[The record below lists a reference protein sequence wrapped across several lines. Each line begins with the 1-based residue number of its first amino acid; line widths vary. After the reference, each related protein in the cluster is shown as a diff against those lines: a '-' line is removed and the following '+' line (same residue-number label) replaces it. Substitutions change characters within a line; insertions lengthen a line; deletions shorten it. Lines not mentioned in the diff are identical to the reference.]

1 MRTTIGHLTAH
12 FCSYDHAMMT
22 HQREAAILERLRAVG
37 SVTVEELSALLGV
50 SGSTIRRDLERL
62 ELSGMLRR
70 VHGGAHVPADDDTPD
85 LLLDADDDTRDKEA
99 IALEAAALVSDGDVV
114 LLDIGITTM
123 RLARHLRG
131 RRITVITNS
140 LAVLDVLRDDDA
152 VSLVLLGGMVGQKP
166 RTLVGPLT
174 EETLGMV
181 RADLAF
187 ISSTGVR
194 PDGSIVV
201 DLSQEA
207 SIKRRLLQA
216 ADRVVLTATPAK
228 FPGTG
233 SLRIGHVADVAVL
246 VTTAGADEAT
256 VALCRQS
263 GGRVI
268 VAGERG

>member
-1 MRTTIGHLTAH
+1 
-12 FCSYDHAMMT
+12 MMS
-22 HQREAAILERLRAVG
+22 HQREAAILERLQAVG
-37 SVTVEELSALLGV
+37 SVTVDELSGLLRV

-62 ELSGMLRR
+62 ELSRRLRR
-70 VHGGAHVPADDDTPD
+70 VHGGAHLLATNDGTDVTADIDG
-85 LLLDADDDTRDKEA
+85 DTREKEA
-99 IALEAAALVSDGDVV
+99 IAIEAAALVSDGDVV

-131 RRITVITNS
+131 RNITVITNS
-140 LAVLDVLRDDDA
+140 LAVLDVLRDDDN

-166 RTLVGPLT
+166 RTLVGPIT

-187 ISSTGVR
+187 VSSTGIR

-216 ADRVVLTATPAK
+216 ADRVVLTATTSK
-228 FPGTG
+228 YPGTG
-233 SLRIGHVADVAVL
+233 SMRIGHIADVAVV
-246 VTTAGADEAT
+246 VTTAGADDAT
-256 VALCRQS
+256 LAHCRQG
-263 GGRVI
+263 GGRIV
-268 VAGERG
+268 VAGVDQPAG